1 MNIMYFYFQIHIL
14 RILKRERDD
23 YIFILMNSMR
33 HKEKK
38 NQKSQMPDDDLAENE
53 I

>member
-1 MNIMYFYFQIHIL
+1 MNILYFYFKIHIL

-33 HKEKK
+33 HKEKN
-38 NQKSQMPDDDLAENE
+38 NQKSQMTDDDLAENE